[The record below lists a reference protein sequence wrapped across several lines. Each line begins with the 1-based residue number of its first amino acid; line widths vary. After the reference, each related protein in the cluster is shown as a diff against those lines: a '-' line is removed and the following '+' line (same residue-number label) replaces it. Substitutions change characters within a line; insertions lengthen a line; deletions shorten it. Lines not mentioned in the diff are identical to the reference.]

1 MIQLTLPH
9 LNIWLVAQGV
19 PKESTSLLHFLKAE
33 ISSEGYKRL
42 SACAAYASYRGVL
55 LTRSLLSG
63 LNSAEYRWL
72 IGLDDTLT
80 DPLALSVAMQTIGA
94 HTRVAQLLKKG
105 SKRRFH
111 PKAYLIDRNPAGG
124 ATLVVGSCNL
134 TEAALKSNCEV
145 FVAYRARNAEDADE
159 LRVFWE
165 SLWKTGH
172 SLTNDILGEYRSK
185 FLLKAEHEPAVQ
197 EEAPSQKPQKQ
208 PKYVAKAINES
219 LANSKLAWIVLGK
232 NTGGGSQLDI
242 VKNLGPFLGLPLEP
256 KDGDHC
262 YLEINTSLGKKNYI
276 MTFTKGMWRF
286 MNLQQGFQEPL
297 RPDLKQPSPYVLV
310 LERQDDG
317 QTIKMHIVLEAEEH
331 AIDMIAHSI
340 DLGFAYESK
349 AGASGRLY
357 GWF

>member
-1 MIQLTLPH
+1 
-9 LNIWLVAQGV
+9 
-19 PKESTSLLHFLKAE
+19 
-33 ISSEGYKRL
+33 
-42 SACAAYASYRGVL
+42 
-55 LTRSLLSG
+55 
-63 LNSAEYRWL
+63 L

-80 DPLALSVAMQTIGA
+80 DPFALSVAMQTNGA
-94 HTRVAQLLKKG
+94 QTRVAQLLTKG

-111 PKAYLIDRNPAGG
+111 PKAYLIDGSPAGG

-145 FVAYRARNAEDADE
+145 FAAYRAQNAKEADE
-159 LRVFWE
+159 LRAFWD
-165 SLWKTGH
+165 SLWKTGQP
-172 SLTNDILGEYRSK
+172 LTNDIFDEYRAK
-185 FLLKAEHEPAVQ
+185 FLQKARHEPTVQ
-197 EEAPSQKPQKQ
+197 AEAPSQKPQKQ
-208 PKYVAKAINES
+208 PKHVAKAINES

-232 NTGGGSQLDI
+232 NTGDGSQLDI
-242 VKNLGPFLGLPLEP
+242 VKNLGPFLGLPPDP

-262 YLEINTSLGKKNYI
+262 YLEIDTSLGKKNYL

-310 LERQDDG
+310 LERLNDG
-317 QTIKMHIVLEAEEH
+317 QTIQMRIVPEAEEH